1 MKIKVMIAE
10 DERLTREDLAFLI
23 QQEEEFI
30 LCPSA
35 ENGQQLIELYEQY
48 KPDLVILDI
57 NMPSLSG
64 IEAAKQLR
72 KLSNGKS
79 KPYLIFTTAYDEYA
93 VEAFN
98 LEAVDYL
105 LKPYD
110 VERFR
115 EALSRVQKQMVQP
128 ERKNS
133 NSSKLLIDNGEKVV
147 VLTPQSIYYAVRSE
161 RLVDI
166 HTDKG
171 LIQTKMTLQE
181 LEEKLPPAFFRSHRS
196 YLVNLDYID
205 EIVPW
210 FNGAYNIILKNI
222 DQTKIPV
229 SRSAA
234 KQLFDLLQD

>member
-10 DERLTREDLAFLI
+10 DERLTREDIAFLI
-23 QQEEEFI
+23 QQEKEFI

-48 KPDLVILDI
+48 EPDLVILDI

-64 IEAAKQLR
+64 IDAAKQLR

-110 VERFR
+110 VERFK
-115 EALSRVQKQMVQP
+115 EALSRVKRQMIQS

-133 NSSKLLIDNGEKVV
+133 HSSKLLIDNGEKVV
-147 VLTPQSIYYAVRSE
+147 VLTPQSIFFAVRSE
-161 RLVDI
+161 RLVEI

-171 LIQTKMTLQE
+171 LVQTKMTLQD
-181 LEEKLPPAFFRSHRS
+181 LEDKLPSSFFRSHRS

-210 FNGAYNIILKNI
+210 FNGAFNIILKNN
-222 DQTKIPV
+222 DQLKIPV
-229 SRSAA
+229 SRSSA